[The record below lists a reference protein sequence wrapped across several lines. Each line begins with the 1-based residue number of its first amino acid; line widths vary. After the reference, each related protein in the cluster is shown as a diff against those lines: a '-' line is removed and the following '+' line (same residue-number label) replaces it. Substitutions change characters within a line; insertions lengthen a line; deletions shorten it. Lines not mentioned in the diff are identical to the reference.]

1 MIYPVCKVVVEC
13 DHLARGF
20 ELSKGNYVQI
30 TEEKLES
37 LEAEANNGIEFAKF
51 VADERDR
58 SQFTS
63 RELLFGTVQR
73 RGETVP
79 LDGRDAG
86 ETGRV
91 AIAQTVF
98 HEKRVW
104 LPSARLTTAL

>member
-30 TEEKLES
+30 TEEELES

-51 VADERDR
+51 VADEGDR
-58 SQFTS
+58 PQFTS
-63 RELLFGTVQR
+63 RGATIWHRPR